1 MIYGNKTVQFAVY
14 NRDSGAPVFVQDT
27 TSVTLPNL
35 EYLTDTISGA
45 GIVGEIDM
53 PTLAQLG
60 SMTLEMA
67 LRRSN
72 PQAIALLSPGSHEVE
87 VRWVTD
93 TVDSST
99 GAVTAVGA
107 KQIIKGFAKS
117 LEGGNLENNASQ
129 EANVILEVV
138 YLKYIINGE
147 TVVELDKLNNVLVVN
162 GVDYGKQIRE
172 NL

>member
-14 NRDSGAPVFVQDT
+14 NRDSGSPVFVQDT

-45 GIVGEIDM
+45 GIGGEIDM

-60 SMTLEMA
+60 SITLEMA

-72 PQAIALLSPGSHEVE
+72 PQATALLAPGSHEVE

-93 TVDSST
+93 TVDSTT
-99 GAVTAVGA
+99 GAVRAVGA
-107 KQIIKGFAKS
+107 KHICKGFSKS
-117 LEGGNLENNASQ
+117 LEGGTLENNASQ

-138 YLKYIINGE
+138 YDKYIIDGE
-147 TVVELDKLNNVLVVN
+147 TVWEIDKLNNVFVVN
-162 GVDYGKQIRE
+162 GTDYAQQIRDT
-172 NL
+172 L